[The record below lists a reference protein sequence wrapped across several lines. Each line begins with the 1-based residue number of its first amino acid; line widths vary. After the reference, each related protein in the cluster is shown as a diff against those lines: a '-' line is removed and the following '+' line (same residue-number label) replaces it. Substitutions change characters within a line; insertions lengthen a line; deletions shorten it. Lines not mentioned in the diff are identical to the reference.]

1 MIRILHFAD
10 AHIDMAAG
18 QGRHDPLTGLPVR
31 VQDFLRAL
39 DTIVDAAIG
48 EKVDL
53 VIFAGDAYK
62 DRNPS
67 PTYQR
72 EWGRRMMRL
81 SQAQIPTLL
90 VVGNHDLSPA
100 AGRANTLHEF
110 DTLQVPYLRVISKP
124 ELLGPD
130 ELWGLP
136 LQVIGLPWI
145 TRSGFLAS
153 QEAGVMEAERVNT
166 EMETLIEQVVETWI
180 AQADPGLPLI
190 LTAHASVQN
199 AVFGNERSVML
210 GSDLILPGG
219 LVRDARLDYVAL
231 GHIHHAQDVNE
242 GHHPP
247 VIYPGSIERVDFGEA
262 QDRKYFVIAEVGKGK
277 TTYEFRELHG
287 RKFFDRFLR
296 FDTGE
301 SMPSAQ
307 EFRTRVNNA
316 LPGVEEM
323 KDSVVRLVIE
333 YPRSWEGL
341 IDEPSIRENAAG
353 ALEFHFIR
361 RPQVEARIRL
371 SGGDSLASLT
381 PNELML
387 EYLKMTKSTDQD
399 MEALKP
405 LIDEVIRRSRAE
417 EEV

>member
-39 DTIVDAAIG
+39 DTIVDAALD

-62 DRNPS
+62 DRTPS

-136 LQVIGLPWI
+136 LQVIGLPWT

-153 QEAGVMEAERVNT
+153 QEAGAMEAERVNT
-166 EMETLIEQVVETWI
+166 EMETLIEQVVE
-180 AQADPGLPLI
+180 DLDRPG
-190 LTAHASVQN
+190 
-199 AVFGNERSVML
+199 
-210 GSDLILPGG
+210 
-219 LVRDARLDYVAL
+219 
-231 GHIHHAQDVNE
+231 
-242 GHHPP
+242 
-247 VIYPGSIERVDFGEA
+247 
-262 QDRKYFVIAEVGKGK
+262 
-277 TTYEFRELHG
+277 
-287 RKFFDRFLR
+287 
-296 FDTGE
+296 
-301 SMPSAQ
+301 
-307 EFRTRVNNA
+307 
-316 LPGVEEM
+316 
-323 KDSVVRLVIE
+323 
-333 YPRSWEGL
+333 
-341 IDEPSIRENAAG
+341 
-353 ALEFHFIR
+353 
-361 RPQVEARIRL
+361 
-371 SGGDSLASLT
+371 
-381 PNELML
+381 
-387 EYLKMTKSTDQD
+387 
-399 MEALKP
+399 
-405 LIDEVIRRSRAE
+405 
-417 EEV
+417 